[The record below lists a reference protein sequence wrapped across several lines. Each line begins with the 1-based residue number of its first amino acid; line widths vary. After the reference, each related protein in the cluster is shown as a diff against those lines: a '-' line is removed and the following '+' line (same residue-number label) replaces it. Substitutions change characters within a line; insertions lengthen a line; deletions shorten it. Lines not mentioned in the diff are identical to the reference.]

1 MWAETQSWDLTTA
14 DYSSSSDALVTWS
27 STNVTFTAAQNGGTK
42 VTNYLGGTGSYTHTR
57 LYSKNILTFT
67 PLNSATITSITI
79 NVASSSGGATYIT
92 NGTKTNCSTSASGT
106 AVTITPTT
114 GTTACSVQLTGTIR
128 VEDVV
133 VTYTGGSTAKTATA
147 AFDDKNA
154 FISVGDKYTNSL
166 TTTPDGLVV
175 TYSSSDS
182 DIASVNA
189 STGEVTGEVEGIVTI
204 TVSWAEQTVSE
215 TKYSAGSLTY
225 DLYVGH
231 AIEDAVFDFTGYQNY
246 GSGVALSTSTNTYKG
261 VDGYVFTAGN
271 ITLTTGGES
280 NKYFAWYDVVDDKN
294 ELRFYSGSSFTL
306 AAPEGY
312 VITNV
317 AFTGKQNVE
326 KMTVSSGTLTGN
338 NTASTWT
345 GSAQSVTF
353 TRGSGNPGYYTIT
366 VTYMATTALI
376 TISAATW
383 ATFSSTQEV
392 EIPAGVTAY
401 YAEEKDASTVTLKEI
416 TGGYIPAN
424 TGVVVAG
431 AEGTYTANVTSTG
444 ATLGGTNLLKPWTT
458 EGEPSEAGDYYTLAV
473 DGSNNPV
480 FKQSTGGTLAA
491 GKAYLVLPAGG
502 ARELSVSF
510 GGETTGIDEVRG
522 QKEYVRGECFNLAG
536 QRVAQPTRGLYIVNG
551 RKVVIK

>member
-1 MWAETQSWDLTTA
+1 
-14 DYSSSSDALVTWS
+14 
-27 STNVTFTAAQNGGTK
+27 
-42 VTNYLGGTGSYTHTR
+42 
-57 LYSKNILTFT
+57 
-67 PLNSATITSITI
+67 
-79 NVASSSGGATYIT
+79 
-92 NGTKTNCSTSASGT
+92 
-106 AVTITPTT
+106 
-114 GTTACSVQLTGTIR
+114 
-128 VEDVV
+128 
-133 VTYTGGSTAKTATA
+133 
-147 AFDDKNA
+147 
-154 FISVGDKYTNSL
+154 
-166 TTTPDGLVV
+166 
-175 TYSSSDS
+175 
-182 DIASVNA
+182 
-189 STGEVTGEVEGIVTI
+189 
-204 TVSWAEQTVSE
+204 
-215 TKYSAGSLTY
+215 
-225 DLYVGH
+225 
-231 AIEDAVFDFTGYQNY
+231 
-246 GSGVALSTSTNTYKG
+246 
-261 VDGYVFTAGN
+261 
-271 ITLTTGGES
+271 
-280 NKYFAWYDVVDDKN
+280 
-294 ELRFYSGSSFTL
+294 
-306 AAPEGY
+306 
-312 VITNV
+312 
-317 AFTGKQNVE
+317 
-326 KMTVSSGTLTGN
+326 
-338 NTASTWT
+338 
-345 GSAQSVTF
+345 
-353 TRGSGNPGYYTIT
+353 
-366 VTYMATTALI
+366 MATTALI